1 MATSSTRTPSMT
13 PLMSLP
19 RSRAL
24 PEPVSRRHEPLEA
37 ELAVGQ
43 VEVVRG
49 GGDLVGQ
56 YHDLLLEPL
65 GGQVDR
71 EEVLLLQVRLRR
83 HVFLN
88 LGKLNSSRA
97 FCSTM
102 RRTSASGMS

>member
-19 RSRAL
+19 RSWAL

-71 EEVLLLQVRLRR
+71 EEVLLLPVRLPNFIMSRGL
-83 HVFLN
+83 H
-88 LGKLNSSRA
+88 LGFRDSKTA
-97 FCSTM
+97 VIK
-102 RRTSASGMS
+102 SAVMCF

>member
-71 EEVLLLQVRLRR
+71 EEVLLLPVRLLFGI
-83 HVFLN
+83 H
-88 LGKLNSSRA
+88 LGSRDSKTA
-97 FCSTM
+97 VIK
-102 RRTSASGMS
+102 SAVMCF